1 VKNDACLLKLWN
13 SNNINKGISMSK
25 LAPILLSIL
34 LGYSSFASASGDR
47 KLAPAIEA
55 AYALADKVFV
65 GTAMYLPNDSSQIV
79 FQVIETFKFKS
90 VDKIIMSCLKMAGG
104 CEGGTF
110 KAGAQYLIY
119 ATKNSVTNTYDVYQD
134 VSLTKPR
141 SLADFDIA
149 LLRSIPHPFYEFND
163 SGWWFDG

>member
-1 VKNDACLLKLWN
+1 M
-13 SNNINKGISMSK
+13 GISMSK
-25 LAPILLSIL
+25 FVPIVLSIL
-34 LGYSSFASASGDR
+34 LGYSSLVSASEDR

-65 GTAMYLPNDSSQIV
+65 GTAMYLPNDSSKMV
-79 FQVIETFKFKS
+79 FQVIETFKYKS
-90 VDKIIMSCLKMAGG
+90 VEKIVMSCLKMEGG

-119 ATKNSVTNTYDVYQD
+119 ATKNSATNSYDVYQD
-134 VSLTKPR
+134 VSLTKLR
-141 SLADFDIA
+141 RLADLDVA